1 MERGGQF
8 PMSGNKI
15 GFKLG
20 LVILG
25 AFVVVIVSLG
35 LSIDRMFTNFYSAEM
50 RTEVNELTTHF
61 TAMSEPPDMLSEET
75 MLKFADFSNVS
86 VLYINEQGNVLAN
99 SGPYDMTDRT
109 FIKPRDVELLFAG
122 RTVESEYADPNGARY
137 FIAAKPIFDAAGK
150 NITAAVYVLSS
161 TKHMD
166 ESLSAVRGV
175 LVLAGVG
182 ALLLALGIAW
192 IIARILSRPLVQMQ
206 VATRN
211 IAAGELE
218 ARLAIRRND
227 EIGMLADSI
236 NHLAVELQRYRDTR
250 QEFFANISHEL
261 RTPITYLEGYAK
273 VLKNRLY
280 DTVEERDRYL
290 EIIHE
295 EAFRLQCLVNDL
307 FELAKMEEGKIALSL
322 EWIDLAEIA
331 DNAVRKVQLKAEDK
345 GLRLQTIIKDAIPL
359 VYGDGLRT
367 EQIVLNILE
376 NAVRY
381 TEKGGII
388 VELDQTPAYVCLAV
402 QDTGIGIPA
411 DELPLIFE
419 RFYRVEKSRSRQHG
433 GTGLGLPIAKKLA
446 ELQEGE
452 LLVSSKVGQG
462 TRCELRFASG
472 QREEPA

>member
-1 MERGGQF
+1 
-8 PMSGNKI
+8 MSGNKI

-20 LVILG
+20 LVILA
-25 AFVVVIVSLG
+25 AFVLVIISLG
-35 LSIDRMFTNFYSAEM
+35 LTIERMFTNFYTAEM

-86 VLYINEQGNVLAN
+86 ILYIDKQGTVLAN
-99 SGPYDMTDRT
+99 SGPYDTTDRT
-109 FIKPRDVELLFAG
+109 FIKLMDVKLLFAG
-122 RTVESEYADPNGARY
+122 QTIKLEHTDTSGERY
-137 FIAAKPIFDAAGK
+137 FITAKPVKDATGG
-150 NITAAVYVLSS
+150 NITAAVYVMSS

-166 ESLSAVRGV
+166 KSLSAVRGV

-182 ALLLALGIAW
+182 ALLLALGITW

-211 IAAGELE
+211 IGAGELE
-218 ARLAIRRND
+218 TRLAIRRND

-236 NHLAVELQRYRDTR
+236 NHLAMELQRYRDTR

-273 VLKNRLY
+273 VLNNRLY
-280 DTVEERDRYL
+280 DTEEEKDRYL
-290 EIIHE
+290 DIIHE
-295 EAFRLQCLVNDL
+295 EALRLQHLINDL

-331 DNAVRKVQLKAEDK
+331 DNAVRKVRLKTEDK
-345 GLRLQTIIKDAIPL
+345 GLRLQAKIKGTVPL

-381 TEKGGII
+381 TEKGGIT
-388 VELDQTPAYVCLAV
+388 VELDQTPEYVFLAV

-446 ELQEGE
+446 ELQGGE
-452 LLVSSKVGQG
+452 LRVSSEVGHG
-462 TRCELRFASG
+462 SRFELRFASG

>member
-1 MERGGQF
+1 MERSRRFQ
-8 PMSGNKI
+8 MSGNKI

-20 LVILG
+20 LIILA
-25 AFVVVIVSLG
+25 AFVVVIMSLG
-35 LSIDRMFTNFYSAEM
+35 LTIERMFTNFYTAEM

-86 VLYINEQGNVLAN
+86 ILYIEKQGTVLAN
-99 SGPYDMTDRT
+99 SGPYDTTDRT
-109 FIKPRDVELLFAG
+109 FIKPMDVKLLFAG
-122 RTVESEYADPNGARY
+122 QTIESEHTDTSGEHY
-137 FIAAKPIFDAAGK
+137 FITAKPVLDAAGG

-182 ALLLALGIAW
+182 ALLLALGITW
-192 IIARILSRPLVQMQ
+192 IIARILSKPLVQMQ

-218 ARLAIRRND
+218 TRLAIRRND
-227 EIGMLADSI
+227 EIGMLANSI

-280 DTVEERDRYL
+280 DTEEEKDRYL
-290 EIIHE
+290 DIIHE
-295 EAFRLQCLVNDL
+295 EALRLQHLINDL

-331 DNAVRKVQLKAEDK
+331 DNAVRKVRLKAAGK
-345 GLRLQTIIKDAIPL
+345 GLLLRTKINNGIPL
-359 VYGDGLRT
+359 VCGDGLRT

-381 TEKGGII
+381 TEKGGIT
-388 VELDQTPAYVCLAV
+388 VELDQTPEYVFLAV

-446 ELQEGE
+446 ELQGGE
-452 LLVSSKVGQG
+452 LRVSSEVGEG
-462 TRCELRFASG
+462 TRFELRFASG

>member
-1 MERGGQF
+1 
-8 PMSGNKI
+8 MSGNKI

-99 SGPYDMTDRT
+99 SGPYDMTNRT

-161 TKHMD
+161 TKHMG

-182 ALLLALGIAW
+182 ALLLALAIAW
-192 IIARILSRPLVQMQ
+192 IMARILSRPLVQMQ

-211 IAAGELE
+211 IANGELE
-218 ARLAIRRND
+218 TRLAIRRND

-250 QEFFANISHEL
+250 QEFL
-261 RTPITYLEGYAK
+261 RTYPTS
-273 VLKNRLY
+273 
-280 DTVEERDRYL
+280 
-290 EIIHE
+290 
-295 EAFRLQCLVNDL
+295 C
-307 FELAKMEEGKIALSL
+307 
-322 EWIDLAEIA
+322 
-331 DNAVRKVQLKAEDK
+331 
-345 GLRLQTIIKDAIPL
+345 GLRSPIWKDTRKSSKTGSTI
-359 VYGDGLRT
+359 RW
-367 EQIVLNILE
+367 
-376 NAVRY
+376 R
-381 TEKGGII
+381 KG
-388 VELDQTPAYVCLAV
+388 
-402 QDTGIGIPA
+402 TGIWILSTKRRCDYSAWLMICLSWPKWKK
-411 DELPLIFE
+411 
-419 RFYRVEKSRSRQHG
+419 EKSRCPWNGSIWRK
-433 GTGLGLPIAKKLA
+433 LPIMRYAKC
-446 ELQEGE
+446 
-452 LLVSSKVGQG
+452 S
-462 TRCELRFASG
+462 
-472 QREEPA
+472 